1 MFELRRP
8 AFLFVALASLA
19 LAGCRFGD
27 GSGRNQWLLGEGAQ
41 YEQSYDLDGR
51 LSTRVLARAD
61 GRELVLEAKG
71 AIEFSDDD
79 REFRLTQ
86 AGQSISLRERKGGD
100 ERAWAATY
108 GAEPNWK
115 VDGQPAPIDARTGE
129 WLAARVLEIV
139 RTTPLGAEQRAARIV
154 RDGGVDALLREFE
167 LLQSARAQSIYLGQL
182 NTLEGV
188 QADDLVRAVEACG
201 ESRMSTSD
209 RGDFYAQTAKAA
221 ANDAAVTRAML
232 DSAALWSSSSEQARV
247 LRALIAP
254 SARDPQLS
262 ARWLAAAD
270 KVSSAATRSEVLLEL
285 LAELPGRDEVL
296 ARWLGSVRGISSGS
310 SRERLCLA
318 LASRPDCSAPTL
330 REITRQLREEP
341 LTSSSQARVLRA
353 VLASPQADQGTLA
366 AAITTAS
373 SISSSTESAATLLA
387 ALEHPAADRAVLEE
401 IARAAERLSSAQAR
415 ESVQT
420 ALIQRLLALP
430 PASN

>member
-1 MFELRRP
+1 
-8 AFLFVALASLA
+8 
-19 LAGCRFGD
+19 
-27 GSGRNQWLLGEGAQ
+27 
-41 YEQSYDLDGR
+41 
-51 LSTRVLARAD
+51 
-61 GRELVLEAKG
+61 
-71 AIEFSDDD
+71 
-79 REFRLTQ
+79 
-86 AGQSISLRERKGGD
+86 
-100 ERAWAATY
+100 
-108 GAEPNWK
+108 
-115 VDGQPAPIDARTGE
+115 
-129 WLAARVLEIV
+129 
-139 RTTPLGAEQRAARIV
+139 
-154 RDGGVDALLREFE
+154 
-167 LLQSARAQSIYLGQL
+167 
-182 NTLEGV
+182 
-188 QADDLVRAVEACG
+188 
-201 ESRMSTSD
+201 MSTSD

-270 KVSSAATRSEVLLEL
+270 KVSSSATRTEVLLEL

-373 SISSSTESAATLLA
+373 SLSSSTESAATLLA

-430 PASN
+430 PASD